1 MARNVSERDA
11 WLRTTIAV
19 GLVGVAGI
27 FYEQRGFVA
36 IMLLAACVLGV
47 TALWGRCP
55 LYAALGIQ
63 TCEEGRAIED

>member
-1 MARNVSERDA
+1 MARNVSETDA

-19 GLVGVAGI
+19 GLIGVAGI
-27 FYEQRGFVA
+27 FYERRGFVA
-36 IMLLAACVLGV
+36 ITLLAACVLGV

-63 TCEEGRAIED
+63 TRNEGRAIGD